1 MKRILI
7 YSTFGSLCLAI
18 FIFAWSPHVTRVP
31 MHKSNPIAK
40 SSAAVIPRMEYAYAV
55 VRSGLYNAQEAR
67 LAIVT
72 DPVVRTHYHDI
83 NIAALRPIA
92 SDGKPMYVSYRK
104 NNQIYWTSKKVR
116 VPQDETL
123 LSDGT
128 HFVRSRCGN
137 RLSETPQQ
145 PTETK
150 KPPFQTSEPTEGDL
164 GQPRLASLANTVS
177 VSPGSS
183 GIVRASFTAR
193 SRDALTSPLSVSGSK
208 TPFSGSQFV
217 TRLSNY
223 GDLNGEM
230 NEPSV
235 VEKVLGEMVDPESQ
249 EPMPI
254 QFQDSHTPNASR
266 AQPIRDIRQV
276 QPFPPLPTQGEVNS
290 YRPSMSNSEGFQTW
304 EALSLNPLD
313 ELNTLPGVEKPPT
326 VINVSK
332 GNGSVGEIPEP
343 STLILLRVG
352 LILLVGHRQLRR
364 R

>member
-18 FIFAWSPHVTRVP
+18 FISAWSPRVTRVP

-150 KPPFQTSEPTEGDL
+150 KPPFQTSEPTEGEL

-177 VSPGSS
+177 VP
-183 GIVRASFTAR
+183 
-193 SRDALTSPLSVSGSK
+193 P
-208 TPFSGSQFV
+208 
-217 TRLSNY
+217 
-223 GDLNGEM
+223 
-230 NEPSV
+230 
-235 VEKVLGEMVDPESQ
+235 VLPE
-249 EPMPI
+249 
-254 QFQDSHTPNASR
+254 
-266 AQPIRDIRQV
+266 
-276 QPFPPLPTQGEVNS
+276 
-290 YRPSMSNSEGFQTW
+290 
-304 EALSLNPLD
+304 
-313 ELNTLPGVEKPPT
+313 
-326 VINVSK
+326 
-332 GNGSVGEIPEP
+332 
-343 STLILLRVG
+343 
-352 LILLVGHRQLRR
+352 
-364 R
+364 